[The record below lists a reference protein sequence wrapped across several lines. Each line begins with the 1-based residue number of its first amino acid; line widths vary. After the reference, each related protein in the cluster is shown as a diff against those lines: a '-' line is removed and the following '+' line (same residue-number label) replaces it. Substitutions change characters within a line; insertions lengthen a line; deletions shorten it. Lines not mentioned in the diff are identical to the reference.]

1 MSKNIKEIGKELL
14 GKSLNSFHRK
24 TGLTQLE
31 KNNEMQDGILDGIL
45 SQVDD
50 AYIEK
55 TEQSNVIHLDGS
67 GDGVVVLDSIE
78 GNTMVNCI
86 NRIPF
91 NTTPTTTPNTV
102 YCNNDGYITVNA
114 KEGTYTNAF
123 ISKDYCNLKPNT
135 KYTLIIEVVE
145 NTLSGGFLVGEE
157 YRSDICTRFDFRLSA
172 KQTGIFKIVSTT
184 KDGEDFTNGQ
194 YALRS
199 FAFNTNNLDGEK
211 IKYRIFILEGDYS
224 NIEVNYFEGLQSSF
238 EEKVNNEGKYEI
250 EILLNNKNLIDNSKS
265 YQSSYASWIPNIDS
279 LNKVVKTD
287 TYNATFNNR
296 GVGFLVKDLKP
307 NTQYTLS
314 IPSLLTNNKLGYA
327 LYDNEN
333 SINNWDYHIQGQG
346 NISTN
351 KITFTTPNRKTVA
364 VVGVYGSYDVLYN
377 NGANDGTVTIGN
389 YRNLQ
394 LEIGNKNTE
403 FNLQKQNKIK
413 LLINEPLR
421 STPHNIS
428 DRLCIKDKRLV
439 VERKCGEITLDG
451 SEDWSEDQCFE
462 TFGQVRIG
470 HIGFDR
476 KNKPRNKLYSTHY
489 TQCKIYSDNM
499 KNAPKLTNIS
509 TENLDTVFA
518 GDSEYYAL
526 FVKFK
531 NSTLGLNDGV
541 NVANFISKVKEYLR
555 NKNVT
560 VVYELEEPYYEEV
573 LNEYGEPIVL
583 EGYENG
589 TVYIDSTIVPTT
601 TVRYTPK
608 MESFKTLKEVNKN
621 NNLITLDINDNI
633 IPYMMDV
640 DLMIMEKELCLLNT
654 KNIRKMEVLDM
665 TSMQK
670 RTQDML
676 ERLIKGKTLTE
687 QECKTRVT
695 TYLNAG
701 KIIDE
706 QAEELNFLID
716 EIYA

>member
-78 GNTMVNCI
+78 GNTMVNLANIRKTYI
-86 NRIPF
+86 NHGVIANDIITLTQKDIDQNYTLSKKDLPHKIGEKYTVVINVIKNTCSREKSVASASPSGLGVGDYALNFSSTSIQQGF
-91 NTTPTTTPNTV
+91 TGVRKILGTTREVNSNVFFHLCLIKNTTSP
-102 YCNNDGYITVNA
+102 
-114 KEGTYTNAF
+114 
-123 ISKDYCNLKPNT
+123 
-135 KYTLIIEVVE
+135 
-145 NTLSGGFLVGEE
+145 SGE
-157 YRSDICTRFDFRLSA
+157 
-172 KQTGIFKIVSTT
+172 
-184 KDGEDFTNGQ
+184 
-194 YALRS
+194 
-199 FAFNTNNLDGEK
+199 FAFQ
-211 IKYRIFILEGDYS
+211 IMVLEGDWTNREIPAS
-224 NIEVNYFEGLQSSF
+224 YFEGLQSSF
-238 EEKVNNEGKYEI
+238 EDKVNDEGKYEI
-250 EILLNNKNLIDNSKS
+250 EILSNNKNLIDNNKG
-265 YQSSYASWIPNIDS
+265 YRSSYASWIPNIGS
-279 LNKVVKTD
+279 LNNVVKTD
-287 TYNATFNNR
+287 TYNATFKNR

-314 IPSLLTNNKLGYA
+314 IPSLLTNNKLSYA

-333 SINNWDYHIQGQG
+333 SINNWNYHIQGQG

-364 VVGVYGSYDVLYN
+364 VVGVYGSYEVLHN
-377 NGANDGTVTIGN
+377 NGTSDGTVTIGN

-421 STPHNIS
+421 SVPNGTR
-428 DRLCIKDKRLV
+428 DRLCVKENKLF
-439 VERKCGEITLDG
+439 VERNCYEYIITGNEDISRWGEVSVEG
-451 SEDWSEDQCFE
+451 KSPF
-462 TFGQVRIG
+462 RINADVE
-470 HIGFDR
+470 F
-476 KNKPRNKLYSTHY
+476 KY
-489 TQCKIYSDNM
+489 
-499 KNAPKLTNIS
+499 APK
-509 TENLDTVFA
+509 
-518 GDSEYYAL
+518 
-526 FVKFK
+526 
-531 NSTLGLNDGV
+531 
-541 NVANFISKVKEYLR
+541 VANNNKGCFNNNRFINQDNTGVYY
-555 NKNVT
+555 NKNGMCLWKPNANHFKVLGVCFDTNQLTSDTIEGCKQWFKDNKT
-560 VVYELEEPYYEEV
+560 VVVCELEEPYYEEV
-573 LNEYGEPIVL
+573 INEYGEPIIL

-589 TVYIDSTIVPTT
+589 TLYIDSTVIPTT

-621 NNLITLDINDNI
+621 NNLITLDINENI
-633 IPYMMDV
+633 TPYIMDV
-640 DLMIMEKELCLLNT
+640 DYMIMEKELCLLNT
-654 KNIRKMEVLDM
+654 KNIRKMEELDM

-701 KIIDE
+701 KITDD
-706 QAEELNFLID
+706 QAEELMLVIS
-716 EIYA
+716 EIYN

>member
-67 GDGVVVLDSIE
+67 GDGVVVLDGIE

-102 YCNNDGYITVNA
+102 YCNNDGYIIVNA
-114 KEGTYTNAF
+114 KEGTYVNAF
-123 ISKDYCNLKPNT
+123 ISKAYCNLKPNT

-157 YRSDICTRFDFRLSA
+157 HRSDICTRFNFRLSA

-224 NIEVNYFEGLQSSF
+224 NVEVNYFEGLQSSF
-238 EEKVNNEGKYEI
+238 EEKVNGEGKYEI
-250 EILLNNKNLIDNSKS
+250 EILMKGSNQFDYTKKP
-265 YQSSYASWIPNIDS
+265 SSVSPN
-279 LNKVVKTD
+279 
-287 TYNATFNNR
+287 
-296 GVGFLVKDLKP
+296 GG
-307 NTQYTLS
+307 
-314 IPSLLTNNKLGYA
+314 GYA
-327 LYDNEN
+327 NYDDQLIYFDRTKDYWFEYETSTQKNIITYFQCYD
-333 SINNWDYHIQGQG
+333 INKKPIYINY
-346 NISTN
+346 NTN
-351 KITFTTPNRKTVA
+351 TPNKR
-364 VVGVYGSYDVLYN
+364 
-377 NGANDGTVTIGN
+377 IIN
-389 YRNLQ
+389 YS
-394 LEIGNKNTE
+394 NTE
-403 FNLQKQNKIK
+403 IFHRDTVYVSLKFRDTSATTAEYLNTMITKCHFGIDTPNDRGIKKPKQNKIK
-413 LLINEPLR
+413 LLLNEPLR
-421 STPHNIS
+421 GTNIS
-428 DRLCIKDKRLV
+428 KDMLCIKDGKLV
-439 VERKCGEITLDG
+439 VERKYKQLVLNGNNTEKWSLWRDDSKTYRWNNITDIASSRYVGDMMCDKLPRGEFHRWWGLNPTLGIDYG
-451 SEDWSEDQCFE
+451 DPN
-462 TFGQVRIG
+462 G
-470 HIGFDR
+470 
-476 KNKPRNKLYSTHY
+476 
-489 TQCKIYSDNM
+489 
-499 KNAPKLTNIS
+499 LTNNSSIYICNP
-509 TENLDTVFA
+509 NLD
-518 GDSEYYAL
+518 E
-526 FVKFK
+526 
-531 NSTLGLNDGV
+531 
-541 NVANFISKVKEYLR
+541 
-555 NKNVT
+555 NVT
-560 VVYELEEPYYEEV
+560 SLRQWLSENNLQVVLPLKEPIYEEV
-573 LNEYGEPIVL
+573 LNEYGVPIIL

-589 TVYIDSTIVPTT
+589 TIYIDSTIVPNT

-608 MESFKTLKEVNKN
+608 MESFKTLNEVSDN
-621 NNLITLDINDNI
+621 NTMLTNDINDNI

-640 DLMIMEKELCLLNT
+640 DLMIMEKEMALPSQIN
-654 KNIRKMEVLDM
+654 NRKMEELDM

-701 KIIDE
+701 KITDE
-706 QAEELNFLID
+706 QAEELMLVIS
-716 EIYA
+716 EVYA